1 MKALFIGG
9 IKSGKS
15 KNAEEYA
22 LSISSQKP
30 YYLATTEF
38 FDEEMKI
45 KVAKHKE
52 QRLENFETIEEG
64 LNLTQA
70 LTSLKPNSTVLV
82 ECISMWINNMLYHKK
97 SHQQMIEEIESL
109 NALELNLVFVIN
121 DVGQSVVSEN
131 RLTREF
137 VELSGTLSQ
146 LLASSCDKVFQ
157 VTAGIR
163 VQLK

>member
-15 KNAEEYA
+15 KNAEAYT
-22 LSISSQKP
+22 LDISSKKP

-38 FDEEMKI
+38 FDEEIKI

-64 LNLTQA
+64 LNLFTT
-70 LTSLKPNSTVLV
+70 LKNLKPHSTVLI
-82 ECISMWINNMLYHKK
+82 ECVSMWINNMLYHKK
-97 SHQQMIEEIESL
+97 SHQQMIKEIESL
-109 NALELNLVFVIN
+109 KSLELNLVFVIN

-137 VELSGTLSQ
+137 VELSGTISQ
-146 LLASSCDKVFQ
+146 LLASSCDEVFQ

>member
-1 MKALFIGG
+1 
-9 IKSGKS
+9 
-15 KNAEEYA
+15 
-22 LSISSQKP
+22 
-30 YYLATTEF
+30 
-38 FDEEMKI
+38 
-45 KVAKHKE
+45 
-52 QRLENFETIEEG
+52 
-64 LNLTQA
+64 
-70 LTSLKPNSTVLV
+70 
-82 ECISMWINNMLYHKK
+82 
-97 SHQQMIEEIESL
+97 MIEEIESL